1 MTNETTSKLN
11 THMPL
16 LIVVSGAP
24 GTGKTTLAA
33 KIAQELHLLHL
44 ERDTFF
50 RSLEHA
56 AGGQQINRPNAGIP
70 LFYKVV
76 SDLLKQG
83 VSLVIDSTLY
93 KDTSEENIAPLQE
106 LADVVNVHCRA
117 DGADQRFYERE
128 LERAGGEAPDWLE
141 NHMAHLKKIK
151 PMVEHPLQIGWDILE
166 VDTNGEY
173 KPTVKEVATKLQ
185 ERQPLPQSAKA

>member
-1 MTNETTSKLN
+1 MTNQTTSKLN

-33 KIAQELHLLHL
+33 KIAQGMHLLHL

-56 AGGQQINRPNAGIP
+56 AGGQQIDRPNAGIP

-76 SDLLKQG
+76 SDLLRQG

-93 KDTSEENIAPLQE
+93 RDTYEENIAPLQK

-117 DGADQRFYERE
+117 NSADQRFYERE
-128 LERAGGEAPDWLE
+128 LERAGGRTPDWLE
-141 NHMAHLKKIK
+141 NHMSHLKKIK
-151 PMVEHPLQIGWDILE
+151 PIVEYPLQIGWDILE

-173 KPTVKEVATKLQ
+173 KPTVKEVVAKLQ
-185 ERQPLPQSAKA
+185 KRQPLVRSTKA